1 MPGDDDYDND
11 DLPLAGGDEEDDDG
25 YDPGDL
31 ANTAL
36 TEEIYQLK
44 KSVAFLLDAM
54 EESGGREYTRRVAVD
69 IPQALYLVAQTVTGW
84 TEFKWTR
91 TRMQEAME
99 GRGKEGRDA
108 RRAVRARM
116 TNYLTAVLEEELK
129 ALASGEHP
137 VIVADDERHGIRRR

>member
-1 MPGDDDYDND
+1 MPGDDDYDDD
-11 DLPLAGGDEEDDDG
+11 DLPLVGGDEDDDG
-25 YDPGDL
+25 YGLGDL

-36 TEEIYQLK
+36 TEEVYQLK
-44 KSVAFLLDAM
+44 KSVALLLDAM

-84 TEFKWTR
+84 TEFKWTGD
-91 TRMQEAME
+91 RMQKAME
-99 GRGKEGRDA
+99 GKGKEGRDA

-137 VIVADDERHGIRRR
+137 VMLADAVRHGTQKR